1 MSLTPQQL
9 DELGGAIARRHE
21 VLEAELRDDAER
33 SRDEVFSA
41 VAGSVTDSAD
51 EAQADLISDLRN
63 AELGRDLQELREL
76 EAAQSRMRNGT
87 YGICP
92 HCGGEIALDR
102 LRAQPAARY
111 CVACQRLRERQ
122 FAHAGE
128 PKL

>member
-9 DELGGAIARRHE
+9 DELESSIARRRA
-21 VLEAELRDDAER
+21 VLEAELRDDAKR

-41 VAGSVTDSAD
+41 IAGTVTDSGD
-51 EAQADLISDLRN
+51 EAQADVISDVRN

-76 EAAQSRMRNGT
+76 EAAQSRIRNGT
-87 YGICP
+87 YGTCP
-92 HCGGEIALDR
+92 DCSGEIGLER
-102 LRAQPAARY
+102 LRAQPAALY
-111 CVACQRLRERQ
+111 CIACQRLRERQ